1 MSAIR
6 TIVYPVKDLE
16 RAKARFTALVGR
28 EPSQDSPYYVGYSL
42 DGQDVGLDPNGHRY
56 GVPGPVVYW
65 QVADIRASL
74 AELLGEGGTLL
85 DDVKDVGGGRLIAVL
100 TDAEGNT
107 VGLLQD
113 PPA

>member
-6 TIVYPVKDLE
+6 TIVYPVKDLD
-16 RAKARFTALVGR
+16 RAKARFTALTGT
-28 EPSQDSPYYVGYSL
+28 EPAQDSPYYVGFSL
-42 DGQDVGLDPNGHRY
+42 EGQDVGLDPNGHRF

-65 QVADIRASL
+65 QVADIRSTL
-74 AELLGEGGTLL
+74 AELVAEGGTLL
-85 DDVKDVGGGRLIAVL
+85 EDVKDVGGGRLIAAL
-100 TDAEGNT
+100 TDVEGNT